1 MAPSAKTP
9 MVLIAGSLGSGKTTL
24 LRHLVACA
32 GDRRI
37 AILMNEFGEI
47 AIDSRVIEGRHIRM
61 TELAGGCVCCSLT
74 GEFEAAVR
82 EIIQAVRPELI
93 VVETTGVAE
102 PDAVIFDV
110 EDNLP
115 EVRLD
120 SAIVI
125 ADADG
130 MIRFPDL
137 GYVTRSQFEAADVLL
152 INKIDLVSE
161 DELTDVEARLRRVSP
176 DAAIFRTRRCEVD
189 IALLFGVEERRD
201 RRRPQT
207 PAHAHPETEVTSFA
221 FCADRPLDRKR
232 FEAIVEALPPEV
244 YRAKGFLRC
253 PEGGFLFNFVA
264 GRWDLEPFAA
274 ERTEIVFIGRGA
286 DATQASLL
294 SRLQACEVPCP
305 TGS

>member
-1 MAPSAKTP
+1 MKTP
-9 MVLIAGSLGSGKTTL
+9 LILIAGALGSGKTTL
-24 LRHLVACA
+24 LRHLVAHA

-47 AIDSRVIEGRHIRM
+47 AIDSRSIEGKHVRM

-82 EIIQAVRPELI
+82 EIVSAVGPELI

-120 SAIVI
+120 SAVVI

-130 MIRFPDL
+130 MVRFPDL
-137 GYVTRSQFEAADVLL
+137 GYVTRSQFEAAHVIL
-152 INKIDLVSE
+152 INKTDLVSADDLRE
-161 DELTDVEARLRRVSP
+161 VENGLRCVNP
-176 DAAIFRTRRCEVD
+176 HAAILRTCRCEVD
-189 IALLFGVEERRD
+189 IALLFGVERGRD
-201 RRRPQT
+201 RRRAEP
-207 PAHAHPETEVTSFA
+207 PGHDHHPSEIVSFV
-221 FCADRPLDRKR
+221 FRSDRPLNQDP
-232 FEAIVEALPPEV
+232 FEATVEDLPPEV

-253 PEGGFLFNFVA
+253 PDESFLFNFVA
-264 GRWDLEPFAA
+264 GRYALEPFAA
-274 ERTEIVFIGRGA
+274 ERTEIVFIGRNA
-286 DATQASLL
+286 DVVEKSILN
-294 SRLQACEVPCP
+294 RLRACEI
-305 TGS
+305 